1 VDVKVEHLEGHV
13 AQLTVTVEPEETL
26 SSKKM
31 AARRLARK
39 VRIPGFRPGKA
50 PYQVIV
56 NMLGDGAILEEAL
69 EEMGQ
74 ELYKAA
80 LEESEV
86 EPAAPGEFVDFKEEE
101 GQLVL
106 TYTVP
111 KMADVDLKGYR
122 DIREPLEPEEVTD
135 EMVNR
140 ALESLRDNRAV
151 VEDTDRAAKVGDEVA
166 LDIKMTW
173 WHEEDHDHDH
183 DEDEDAEAKD
193 EAEAEDEAEEHEH
206 DEDEAEE
213 HEHEHG
219 HEHAIIDDRNT
230 EVILRDAGDERDVVP
245 GFSEQVIGLKEGDE
259 KTFELVMPED
269 FEDESLAGETIT
281 AVLTVNK
288 VRNRTL
294 PELNDTFAASATEGE
309 QETLLD
315 LRIKIRSDLE
325 ESVQDIAKNELFNKI
340 LDRIVEE
347 AELTYH
353 QVMIDSYVDN
363 MLQSMDATIRQ
374 QANMSLEDFLRVT
387 GQSMDELREGRR
399 EDAEDRLRRDLVV
412 VELAETERIRVKD
425 EDVDAEIEKMAA
437 SFGKQGD
444 IYRQLLDTPQQREN
458 LRERIA
464 TDKIVQ
470 RVVDIS
476 TGNAPSLEEVQAEDE
491 SDESELVHEE
501 EAS

>member
-1 VDVKVEHLEGHV
+1 
-13 AQLTVTVEPEETL
+13 
-26 SSKKM
+26 
-31 AARRLARK
+31 
-39 VRIPGFRPGKA
+39 
-50 PYQVIV
+50 
-56 NMLGDGAILEEAL
+56 
-69 EEMGQ
+69 
-74 ELYKAA
+74 
-80 LEESEV
+80 
-86 EPAAPGEFVDFKEEE
+86 
-101 GQLVL
+101 
-106 TYTVP
+106 
-111 KMADVDLKGYR
+111 
-122 DIREPLEPEEVTD
+122 
-135 EMVNR
+135 
-140 ALESLRDNRAV
+140 
-151 VEDTDRAAKVGDEVA
+151 
-166 LDIKMTW
+166 
-173 WHEEDHDHDH
+173 
-183 DEDEDAEAKD
+183 
-193 EAEAEDEAEEHEH
+193 
-206 DEDEAEE
+206 
-213 HEHEHG
+213 
-219 HEHAIIDDRNT
+219 
-230 EVILRDAGDERDVVP
+230 
-245 GFSEQVIGLKEGDE
+245 
-259 KTFELVMPED
+259 
-269 FEDESLAGETIT
+269 
-281 AVLTVNK
+281 VNK

-399 EDAEDRLRRDLVV
+399 EDVEIRLRRDLVV

-458 LRERIA
+458 LRDRIA